1 MVIPLPQMI
10 IFVLTDIYTFGL
22 GIVKI
27 NFASAL
33 DFLYICASRTY
44 TDTLR
49 QNQSKLCFCSQ
60 LLVYLQVVKN
70 ENLLIWKIMK

>member
-1 MVIPLPQMI
+1 MR
-10 IFVLTDIYTFGL
+10 L

-33 DFLYICASRTY
+33 DFL
-44 TDTLR
+44 L
-49 QNQSKLCFCSQ
+49 
-60 LLVYLQVVKN
+60 YLQVVKN